1 MTSNPDQTY
10 LVAQTSGKPERKH
23 KVSGFLVKVIPAP
36 AYDDGFA
43 YCHPYSEKMLG

>member
-10 LVAQTSGKPERKH
+10 LAAQTSGKPERKH